1 MTEKAD
7 DNPLEQLIELFV
19 YAPIGMLY
27 EYPEVLP
34 QLIRKGRSQVQL
46 AKFFGQMAAKQRGAS
61 VPDGAIPGTGTA
73 GAAGAAG
80 VHAADAVAK
89 VAARFITELGSQLGL
104 APPSPGPGPTPTT
117 PEGRQSDTHETT
129 ESVVDE
135 PVEPRDD
142 TSAGG
147 VETDAVAPSRTAR
160 LPIAGYDDLTAK
172 EIIGLLD
179 DLTHDQLGR
188 VRTHEAANRNRKTVL
203 AKIDRLVP

>member
-1 MTEKAD
+1 
-7 DNPLEQLIELFV
+7 
-19 YAPIGMLY
+19 MLY
-27 EYPEVLP
+27 EYPEMLP

-46 AKFFGQMAAKQRGAS
+46 AKFFGQIAAKQRGAS
-61 VPDGAIPGTGTA
+61 IPDGAIPGA

-104 APPSPGPGPTPTT
+104 APSSSGPTATAREGSE
-117 PEGRQSDTHETT
+117 PESKPHETS

-135 PVEPRDD
+135 SVEPGEKTAPD
-142 TSAGG
+142 G
-147 VETDAVAPSRTAR
+147 VATDATAPSRTAR

-179 DLTHDQLGR
+179 DLTHDQLVR
-188 VRTHEAANRNRKTVL
+188 VRSHEATNRNRKTVL

>member
-1 MTEKAD
+1 MTEQAE

-61 VPDGAIPGTGTA
+61 IPDGAIPGA

-80 VHAADAVAK
+80 AHAADAVAK

-104 APPSPGPGPTPTT
+104 APPSSGPTTT
-117 PEGRQSDTHETT
+117 AREGRRSEPESKTHETSEPAVD
-129 ESVVDE
+129 ESVE
-135 PVEPRDD
+135 PGEKTATD
-142 TSAGG
+142 G
-147 VETDAVAPSRTAR
+147 VATDATPPSRTAR

-179 DLTHDQLGR
+179 DLTHDQLVR
-188 VRTHEAANRNRKTVL
+188 VRSHEAANRNRKTVL